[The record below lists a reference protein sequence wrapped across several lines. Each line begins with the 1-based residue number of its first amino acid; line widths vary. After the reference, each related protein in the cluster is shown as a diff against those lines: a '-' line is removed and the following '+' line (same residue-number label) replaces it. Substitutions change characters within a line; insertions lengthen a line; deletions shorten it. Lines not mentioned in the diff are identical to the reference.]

1 MKPGPNVK
9 DRKPDPHTGRL
20 FLVFTLL
27 ALLSMLSLDYR
38 ASRRGEKAY
47 LFASRA
53 PRIETLLA
61 RPLLADSIRRFLS
74 ASGIPPESVRELRD
88 KDGSSLFVIHLT
100 PESYTGL
107 EPRLEEELRDKK
119 AVFDREK
126 KEFEGWTSHSWRIAG
141 EEEDKLSLVF
151 SSPRPLAAAEKKPR
165 ETVPPP
171 RPERLVAI
179 IIDDMGSSLEDLEEI
194 CGFRQPITISVL
206 PLSPYAEETATAAHE
221 NGLEVML
228 HLPGESL
235 NHQEGND
242 STAGLIRSG
251 MSRED
256 IRDLVEES
264 IARVPYIQGVNN
276 HMGSK
281 ITQEEAVMR
290 PILETLKRRNLFFL
304 DSRTTADSIAFD
316 LAKKMGLPSASRNVF
331 LDSSVGVEFSKKK
344 LIELIRLSQKTGQAI
359 GIGHPFPETLQ
370 ALRESLPLLAGYD
383 VKPVFVSEIIRRERN
398 KTVRADYNE

>member
-1 MKPGPNVK
+1 MKLGPNVK
-9 DRKPDPHTGRL
+9 DRTPDPHVGRL
-20 FLVFTLL
+20 FLILTLL
-27 ALLSMLSLDYR
+27 ALLSSVGLDYL

-53 PRIETLLA
+53 PRTETRLA
-61 RPLLADSIRRFLS
+61 RPPLADSIRGFLG

-88 KDGSSLFVIHLT
+88 EDGSPLFVIQLS
-100 PESYTGL
+100 PERYAGL
-107 EPRLEEELRDKK
+107 ELQLEEVLRDNK

-126 KEFEGWTSHSWRIAG
+126 KEFEGWASHSWRIAG
-141 EEEDKLSLVF
+141 EKEGKLSLVF
-151 SSPRPLAAAEKKPR
+151 SSPLPLPAAEKKPR
-165 ETVPPP
+165 EVVPPP
-171 RPERLVAI
+171 RPEGLVAI
-179 IIDDMGSSLEDLEEI
+179 IIDDMGNSLEDLEEI

-206 PLSPYAEETATAAHE
+206 PLSPYAEESARVAHE

-256 IRDLVEES
+256 IRDIVEES

-290 PILETLKRRNLFFL
+290 PILEILKRRDLFFL

-316 LAKKMGLPSASRNVF
+316 LARKMGLRSAYRNVF
-331 LDSSVGVEFSKKK
+331 LDTSVGVEFSKKK
-344 LIELIRLSQKTGQAI
+344 LIELLRLSQKKGRAI

-370 ALRESLPLLAGYD
+370 ALRESLPLLSGSD
-383 VKPVFVSEIIRRERN
+383 VKLVFVSEIIRREGN
-398 KTVRADYNE
+398 NTVRADYNK

>member
-1 MKPGPNVK
+1 MKLGPNVK
-9 DRKPDPHTGRL
+9 DRTPDPHAGRL
-20 FLVFTLL
+20 FLILTLL
-27 ALLSMLSLDYR
+27 ALLSSVGLDYL

-53 PRIETLLA
+53 PRTETRLA
-61 RPLLADSIRRFLS
+61 RPPLADSIRGFLG

-88 KDGSSLFVIHLT
+88 EDGSPLFVIQLS
-100 PESYTGL
+100 PERYAGL
-107 EPRLEEELRDKK
+107 EPQLEEMLRDNK

-126 KEFEGWTSHSWRIAG
+126 TEFEGWASHSWRIAG
-141 EEEDKLSLVF
+141 EKEDKLSLVF
-151 SSPRPLAAAEKKPR
+151 SSPLPLPAAEKKPR
-165 ETVPPP
+165 EVVPPP
-171 RPERLVAI
+171 RPEGLVAI
-179 IIDDMGSSLEDLEEI
+179 IIDDMGNSLEDLEEI

-206 PLSPYAEETATAAHE
+206 PLSPYAEESARVAHE

-256 IRDLVEES
+256 IRDIVEES

-290 PILETLKRRNLFFL
+290 PILEILKRRDLFFL

-316 LAKKMGLPSASRNVF
+316 LARKMGLRSAYRNVF
-331 LDSSVGVEFSKKK
+331 LDTSVGVEFSKKK
-344 LIELIRLSQKTGQAI
+344 LIELLHLSQKKGRAI

-370 ALRESLPLLAGYD
+370 ALRESLPLLSGSD
-383 VKPVFVSEIIRRERN
+383 VKLVFVSEIIRHEGN
-398 KTVRADYNE
+398 NTVRADYNK